1 VTYLIWKLTK
11 DPAGRSTSMLVG
23 GTYRF
28 RAGVDQR
35 IGLKRFQAWKPP
47 AGFSFQGHWASAD
60 GTGGMFIAEADSAA
74 AALEATATFADLL
87 EFQLVPVLDIMEAV
101 PINARVFDWIDS
113 VS

>member
-1 VTYLIWKLTK
+1 
-11 DPAGRSTSMLVG
+11 MLVG

-47 AGFSFQGHWASAD
+47 AGFVFQGHWATIDSM
-60 GTGGMFIAEADSAA
+60 GGMFIAEADSAA
-74 AALEATATFADLL
+74 AALEATAAFSDMID
-87 EFQLVPVLDIMEAV
+87 FNLVPLLDIMEAV

-113 VS
+113 VG